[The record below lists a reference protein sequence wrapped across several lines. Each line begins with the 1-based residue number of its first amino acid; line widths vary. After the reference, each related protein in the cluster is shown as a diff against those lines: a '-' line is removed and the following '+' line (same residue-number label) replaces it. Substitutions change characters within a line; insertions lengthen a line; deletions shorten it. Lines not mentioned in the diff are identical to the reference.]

1 MKSKYSLIATVMLCI
16 APLSTFAA
24 TLVDTGVPETQT
36 TNSSPYRG
44 GKVTFT
50 SNVQINAVQHF
61 ARVRTAGEITFTLRH
76 DDAGLPGAQI
86 HSAVTTLAVSTSAI
100 WLGVDGLH
108 WAVPAGTYWVTVEDH
123 SGQLPAMLARPI
135 GLSDEPGT
143 FPPTPLVAEANS
155 FPPDPW
161 ELGSGRTG
169 WRVIGERAPG
179 IYGVGDL
186 PGGEFFSEI
195 RDATKV
201 NGVIKAVGS
210 SASLEGSGYNDT
222 GVLWSSDRGLSALP
236 PVVPSES
243 VGAFITARDI
253 TADGTVIAA
262 SARASATTTERV
274 AVLVTNNGTTNTV
287 LGALLPSRV
296 SSYANALSDDGA
308 VAYGQSFAGGT
319 VNEAFRWTEATG
331 LVRLGFLN
339 PGDDFSAP
347 GARGTSSDGSV
358 MVGVSGKIDDVT
370 GEFVPGNR
378 AFRYVQGSGM
388 TALPLLPGSTGT
400 SALAVTPDGNVVL
413 GTGTF
418 AANPHGEFIRWN
430 VITGTTESLGSA
442 EPTMIPGGFGA
453 ITADGEVAVVSFFDP
468 EFIAPN
474 KSYVRNAHGWFELN
488 AVMAAAGA
496 DLTGWVLDQV
506 WGVSP
511 DGTLLFGAGRHD
523 GNNEGWVSE
532 LPANYLRDY
541 GAPQGDSTAPVIT
554 PVVNGALG
562 VNGWYRSNVSVTW
575 NVTDAESAVVS
586 SQGCGPTTV
595 TNDTFGKTFTCT
607 ATSEGGTSAA
617 SVTIKRD
624 TIAPIAVVL
633 SPFAGIT
640 YERNQRVTALYAC
653 VDAPSG
659 IAHCTGTVAVGQRID
674 TATRGSK
681 SFTVNARDQ
690 AGNTRVISV
699 PYRVK

>member
-1 MKSKYSLIATVMLCI
+1 MKSKYSLIATVVLFI

-24 TLVDTGVPETQT
+24 TLVDTGVPDTQT

-44 GKVTFT
+44 GQVTFT

-76 DDAGLPGAQI
+76 DDAGLPGAEI
-86 HSAVTTLAVSTSAI
+86 YSTVTTLAVSSAAI

-108 WAVPAGTYWVTVEDH
+108 WSVPSGTYWLTVEDH
-123 SGQLPAMLARPI
+123 SGQLPAMLSRPI

-143 FPPTPLVAEANS
+143 FPPSPLAAEANS

-169 WRVIGERAPG
+169 WRVIGENAPG

-222 GVLWSSDRGLSALP
+222 GVLWSSDRGLVALP
-236 PVVPSES
+236 PVVPSEI
-243 VGAFITARDI
+243 VGAFVTARDI
-253 TADGTVIAA
+253 TADGTVIAG

-287 LGALLPSRV
+287 LGALLPSPV
-296 SSYANALSDDGA
+296 ISYANALSDDGA
-308 VAYGQSFAGGT
+308 VAYGESFGGT
-319 VNEAFRWTEATG
+319 VYEAFRWTEASG
-331 LVRLGFLN
+331 FVRLGFLN
-339 PGDDFSAP
+339 SDDNFSAP

-358 MVGVSGKIDDVT
+358 MVGVSGIIDGET

-378 AFRYVQGSGM
+378 AFRYVHGSGM
-388 TALPLLPGSTGT
+388 TALALLPGSTGT

-413 GTGTF
+413 GTGTS
-418 AANPHGEFIRWN
+418 AASPNGEFIRWN

-442 EPTMIPGGFGA
+442 EPAMIPGGFGA
-453 ITADGEVAVVSFFDP
+453 ITADGQVAVVSFVDP
-468 EFIAPN
+468 GFIAPN

-506 WGVSP
+506 RGVSP
-511 DGTLLFGAGRHD
+511 DGTLLFGAGQHD
-523 GNNEGWVSE
+523 GNNEGWISE

-541 GAPQGDSTAPVIT
+541 GAPQGDSTAPIIT
-554 PVVNGALG
+554 PVVSGTSGA
-562 VNGWYRSNVSVTW
+562 NGWFRSNVSVTW
-575 NVTDAESAVVS
+575 NVTDAESAIGS
-586 SQGCGPTTV
+586 SQGCGPTNV
-595 TNDTFGKTFTCT
+595 TSDTSGITITCT
-607 ATSEGGTSAA
+607 STSAGGTSTA

-624 TIAPIAVVL
+624 TIPPSAFIV
-633 SPFAGIT
+633 SPLPNAT
-640 YERNQRVTALYAC
+640 YDRNQRVPALYMC
-653 VDAPSG
+653 LDLRSG
-659 IAHCTGTVAVGQRID
+659 IAQCTGTVAVGQSID
-674 TATRGSK
+674 TATKGTR
-681 SFTVNARDQ
+681 SFTANARDQ
-690 AGNTRVISV
+690 AGNTRAVTV
-699 PYRVK
+699 QYRVK